1 MTTEKGPFSTRPFPR
16 GYADGGHADVRPA
29 ARAANDLPE
38 LPREDLAA
46 GLQARRE
53 LGPEY
58 DAAFAESLLDRVEET
73 IQARLGGRPVTRSEL
88 EQVTLL
94 RLENENARGERKVTV
109 SIAVVSLIASIPL
122 TGIAAGMHSFGFLV
136 IIWTGLVM
144 INLAHAVRRPK
155 GH

>member
-1 MTTEKGPFSTRPFPR
+1 MTMEKGPFSTRPLPR
-16 GYADGGHADVRPA
+16 GHADVRPPG
-29 ARAANDLPE
+29 RAANDLSA

-58 DAAFAESLLDRVEET
+58 DAAFAESLLERVEET
-73 IQARLGGRPVTRSEL
+73 IEARLGGRQVPRSEL
-88 EQVTLL
+88 EQVTVMKLD
-94 RLENENARGERKVTV
+94 NENARGERKVTV

-136 IIWTGLVM
+136 IIWTGIVM

-155 GH
+155 GR

>member
-16 GYADGGHADVRPA
+16 GYADGRLP

-58 DAAFAESLLDRVEET
+58 DAAFAESLLERVEET
-73 IQARLGGRPVTRSEL
+73 IQARLGGRPVPRSDL

-94 RLENENARGERKVTV
+94 KLENENTRGERKVTV
-109 SIAVVSLIASIPL
+109 SIAIVSLIASIPL

-136 IIWTGLVM
+136 VIWTGLVM

>member
-1 MTTEKGPFSTRPFPR
+1 MTTEKGPFSTRPIPR
-16 GYADGGHADVRPA
+16 GHADVRPA

-58 DAAFAESLLDRVEET
+58 DAAFAESLLERVDET
-73 IQARLGGRPVTRSEL
+73 IQARLGGRPVPRSEL
-88 EQVTLL
+88 EQTALL
-94 RLENENARGERKVTV
+94 RLEHENARGERKASVG
-109 SIAVVSLIASIPL
+109 IAVVSLIASIPL

-136 IIWTGLVM
+136 IVWTGLVM